1 MRIMHNYHV
10 ELFPERVAQL
20 ICTLHLN
27 RKVAGWSLAGRQD
40 QPSYDACVDAQVE
53 KTQKQGNTCSTFVI

>member
-1 MRIMHNYHV
+1 MRIIHNYHV

-40 QPSYDACVDAQVE
+40 QPSYEAYVDAQVE
-53 KTQKQGNTCSTFVI
+53 ITQK